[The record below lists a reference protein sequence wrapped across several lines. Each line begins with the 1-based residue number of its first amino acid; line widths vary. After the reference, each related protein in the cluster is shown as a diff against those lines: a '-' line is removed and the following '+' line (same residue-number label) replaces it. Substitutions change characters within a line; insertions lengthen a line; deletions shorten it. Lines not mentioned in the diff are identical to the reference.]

1 MRTVGVRELRQN
13 ASELLDHVESGDTIE
28 ITNHGRA
35 VARLVPISHGEGLSY
50 RELVARG
57 LLRPGRGDILEVAPV
72 RQEVGAPS
80 TAELLALDRDD
91 NR

>member
-1 MRTVGVRELRQN
+1 MRSVGVRELRQN
-13 ASELLDHVESGDTIE
+13 ASELLDRVESGATIE

-50 RELVARG
+50 SELVARG
-57 LLRPGRGDILEVAPV
+57 LLRPGRGDVLDVVPV
-72 RQEVGAPS
+72 RQEAGAQ
-80 TAELLALDRDD
+80 TTDELLALDRDE